1 MTFANGLA
9 VGVADAASDVPLEGT
24 PDRMSR
30 IYEKRANGS
39 YASSN

>member
-1 MTFANGLA
+1 MFCPLMRFAFVMTFAKGLA

-30 IYEKRANGS
+30 M
-39 YASSN
+39 